1 MEKKSAN
8 EIIRQIIREE
18 ITRALRTE
26 LPKILSE
33 SKQQIKQTAPKK
45 DIPPMTL
52 NSSPMVRFEDIKFKQ
67 STNPLASLLNE
78 TARDMVNEDFA
89 MHFSTSDVSQGM
101 HPAMAFQSREV
112 TTGGVSDMLA
122 TAKASSNVDAVQIN
136 VVPDY
141 SAMME
146 KMGM

>member
-33 SKQQIKQTAPKK
+33 SRQQTKQTAPKK
-45 DIPPMTL
+45 DTPPMTL
-52 NSSPMVRFEDIKFKQ
+52 NSLPMVRFEDIKFKQ

-78 TARDMVNEDFA
+78 TARDMVNEDSA

-101 HPAMAFQSREV
+101 HPAMAFQQREV
-112 TTGGVSDMLA
+112 TTGGVSDMFA
-122 TAKASSNVDAVQIN
+122 TAKAGSNVEAVQIN